1 LTVEINNLGNVGE
14 AHNILG
20 EYFAK
25 KVLFTVVADS
35 ELVNAEKVATT
46 LIIPEDCFPF
56 TGYGY
61 EVDNNYRW
69 RSQVSTILGHIF
81 LRIRIENEF
90 DVDSR
95 QEFNLVFCPNDPSP
109 KVRVLVNS
117 MAYSG
122 QETLR
127 FLMIGQY
134 KYDVSTRGLKFR
146 KFSWSA
152 SAQTEFVGRIANPDL
167 MRHYAFINIRFSDL
181 SYHNAIK
188 SLEHIPSD
196 YISVL
201 IKFCDTCGNH
211 FMQT

>member
-1 LTVEINNLGNVGE
+1 MSSI
-14 AHNILG
+14 AFFPIL
-20 EYFAK
+20 
-25 KVLFTVVADS
+25 V
-35 ELVNAEKVATT
+35 VNAEKIAAT
-46 LIIPEDCFPF
+46 LIISEDCFPF

-109 KVRVLVNS
+109 KVRALVNS

-122 QETLR
+122 QETVK
-127 FLMIGQY
+127 FLLMGQY
-134 KYDVSTRGLKFR
+134 KYDVSTRGLKLR
-146 KFSWSA
+146 KLSRSA
-152 SAQTEFVGRIANPDL
+152 RTQTELVGRIANPDL
-167 MRHYAFINIRFSDL
+167 MRHYMFMDIRASDL
-181 SYHNAIK
+181 SYHNVIK

-201 IKFCDTCGNH
+201 IKYCDTCGKH